1 MLMTTKERGNKMLH
15 GLMKDSAVIGTY
27 RHMKGHKHGRR
38 KTSHGDTFVS
48 YQQQSE
54 FYFRLLCKMT
64 GQTQHLTKK

>member
-1 MLMTTKERGNKMLH
+1 MLK

-27 RHMKGHKHGRR
+27 KHMKRKGRGR
-38 KTSHGDTFVS
+38 KASHGDTFVS

-54 FYFRLLCKMT
+54 FYFRLLCRVT